1 MAEALAPLPDLH
13 DDLDA
18 DGPGALLQLLA
29 GKGPAELLALGD
41 EAQGPL
47 GAALVAAVCPGP
59 LGAFQRPSRFRQ
71 RVVFLWGFLYGRAGP

>member
-29 GKGPAELLALGD
+29 GKGRAELLALGD
-41 EAQGPL
+41 EAQLPL

-71 RVVFLWGFLYGRAGP
+71 RVDFLWGFLYGRAGP